1 MKKRQWSFKI
11 QRFSEAGGAASGGD
25 GGNGGGQGGQAGH
38 NGGGTR
44 AVVGSDGGGGQA
56 AAGGDK
62 GGDSGSKP
70 AVAFTSKEEYDSAL
84 QGAVSDFL
92 KGLGIEKAADLKG
105 IVDAHKQQLE
115 AQKTAEQKLAERE
128 TDLKTANGT
137 IQSMRIENAFI
148 VEAIKQG
155 VDPDKLAD
163 AIRLAELT
171 KIEVTD
177 SGKIKNIDK
186 HVSELITSKPW
197 LKSDGTPRG
206 TTPQAKTS
214 TQQKTSM
221 PNITDLRKMQ
231 RI

>member
-1 MKKRQWSFKI
+1 MKKWQWSFKV
-11 QRFSEAGGAASGGD
+11 QRFNEGGGAAGGGD
-25 GGNGGGQGGQAGH
+25 GGNGGGQGGQAGN
-38 NGGGTR
+38 NGGGGTG
-44 AVVGSDGGGGQA
+44 AAAAANGGGGQA

-62 GGDSGSKP
+62 GGEGSKP
-70 AVAFTSKEEYDSAL
+70 AVAFSSKEEYDSAL

-92 KGLGIEKAADLKG
+92 KGLGIEKADDLKG
-105 IVDAHKQQLE
+105 IVDAHKQQQE

-137 IQSMRIENAFI
+137 IQSLRIENAFI

-171 KIEVTD
+171 KVEVTD

-206 TTPQAKTS
+206 TTPQSKPP
-214 TQQKTSM
+214 TQQKSTI

>member
-1 MKKRQWSFKI
+1 MKKWQWSFKV
-11 QRFSEAGGAASGGD
+11 QRFNEGGGATGGGD
-25 GGNGGGQGGQAGH
+25 GGNGGGQGGHAG
-38 NGGGTR
+38 NDGGGTG
-44 AVVGSDGGGGQA
+44 AATGANGGGGQA

-62 GGDSGSKP
+62 GGEGSKP
-70 AVAFTSKEEYDSAL
+70 AVAFSSKEEYDSAL

-92 KGLGIEKAADLKG
+92 KGLGIEKADDLKG
-105 IVDAHKQQLE
+105 IVDAHKQQQE

-128 TDLKTANGT
+128 TDLKNANGT
-137 IQSMRIENAFI
+137 IQSLRIENAFI

-163 AIRLAELT
+163 AIRLADLS
-171 KIEVTD
+171 KVEVTD
-177 SGKIKNIDK
+177 GGKIKNIDK
-186 HVSELITSKPW
+186 HVTELITSKPW

-206 TTPQAKTS
+206 TTPQAKPP
-214 TQQKTSM
+214 TQQKSTI

>member
-1 MKKRQWSFKI
+1 MKKMQWSFKF
-11 QRFSEAGGAASGGD
+11 QRFNEGGGAAGGD
-25 GGNGGGQGGQAGH
+25 SGNGSGQGGQVGN
-38 NGGGTR
+38 NGGGTG
-44 AVVGSDGGGGQA
+44 ATAGSNGGGDQT

-62 GGDSGSKP
+62 GGDGSKP

-92 KGLGIEKAADLKG
+92 KGLGIEKVDDLKG
-105 IVDAHKQQLE
+105 IVDAHKQQQE

-137 IQSMRIENAFI
+137 IQSLRIENAFI

-171 KIEVTD
+171 KVEVTD

-206 TTPQAKTS
+206 TTPHAKPS
-214 TQQKTSM
+214 TQQKSTI